1 MLAISVARSAPVFP
15 PPPAA
20 RDVAAESVGAP
31 TVTVPSRHRAARVV
45 KRGLRFSVACDAACS
60 VTSTLRIAGDGQRLG
75 KASARSVRAGD
86 SRRVV
91 LRLDRKV
98 RRNLVAAMRKA
109 KLRNL
114 RATLVLKIRTA
125 EGTTTVR
132 KAVVLRR

>member
-1 MLAISVARSAPVFP
+1 
-15 PPPAA
+15 
-20 RDVAAESVGAP
+20 
-31 TVTVPSRHRAARVV
+31 
-45 KRGLRFSVACDAACS
+45 VACDAACS
-60 VTSTLRIAGDGQRLG
+60 VTSTLRIAGDRQRLG

-98 RRNLVAAMRKA
+98 RRNLVSAMRKA

>member
-1 MLAISVARSAPVFP
+1 MRVTKRHKVARVI
-15 PPPAA
+15 
-20 RDVAAESVGAP
+20 
-31 TVTVPSRHRAARVV
+31 
-45 KRGLRFSVACDAACS
+45 KRGLRYTVACEAACR
-60 VTSTLRIAGDGQRLG
+60 VTSTLRIAGADRERLG
-75 KASARSVRAGD
+75 KAAARSIAAGASRAF
-86 SRRVV
+86 V

-98 RRNLVAAMRKA
+98 RRNLVSAMRKA